1 MKNIY
6 TKELGKRLAT
16 VRQQQNLSQEYVADR
31 LGVTRS
37 AICKYESGDREIKM
51 TDFFKI
57 CDIFQIEPYKLLD
70 EVRKYVYKK
79 WRG

>member
-1 MKNIY
+1 MKKTY

-37 AICKYESGDREIKM
+37 TICKYESGDREIKM
-51 TDFFKI
+51 
-57 CDIFQIEPYKLLD
+57 
-70 EVRKYVYKK
+70 
-79 WRG
+79 